1 MYAGNYDQTNAPH
14 SDQMHVTERLH
25 LLDHDTLQNDIT
37 VEDPVMLVRPWQVTR
52 IYKRSPLKW
61 PDKAIS
67 KCGPDES
74 VDMVGGHQN
83 LILPSEKGR
92 Q

>member
-1 MYAGNYDQTNAPH
+1 
-14 SDQMHVTERLH
+14 
-25 LLDHDTLQNDIT
+25 
-37 VEDPVMLVRPWQVTR
+37 VMLVRPWQVTR
-52 IYKRSPLKW
+52 IYKRSPIKW

-67 KCGPDES
+67 NCGPDES